1 MPFLP
6 AGRLDDFRSPGPPI
20 SLSPVSILCEATAAA
35 AFIPTPADAAELAI
49 AGVFASFFILSK
61 KPITD
66 PDDPDPDAGPDDDAL
81 AFAGGDISGLLLPC

>member
-6 AGRLDDFRSPGPPI
+6 AGRLDDFRSPGLPI
-20 SLSPVSILCEATAAA
+20 SLSPVSTLCDATAAA

-49 AGVFASFFILSK
+49 AGVFASLFILSK

-66 PDDPDPDAGPDDDAL
+66 PDPDDDAGPDGDDL

>member
-20 SLSPVSILCEATAAA
+20 SLSPVSILCDATAAA

-49 AGVFASFFILSK
+49 AGVFAASSSYRRNHHR
-61 KPITD
+61 PD
-66 PDDPDPDAGPDDDAL
+66 PDDDDAGPD
-81 AFAGGDISGLLLPC
+81 

>member
-20 SLSPVSILCEATAAA
+20 SLSPVSTLCDATAAA
-35 AFIPTPADAAELAI
+35 AFIPAPADAAELAI
-49 AGVFASFFILSK
+49 AGVFASLFILSK

-66 PDDPDPDAGPDDDAL
+66 PDDDAGPDGDDL